1 MGNISNK
8 NQLTQRYNRRYITS
22 SSNDTSK
29 DNVSVSG
36 KINWDYIHEEC
47 SRPLKSRWAVKATK
61 VAKANNY
68 DIERE
73 SMRLFN
79 LQCRYNTCDFNEI
92 ELRRQ
97 QRIVAREK
105 AIQERK
111 DEVARRNKIARM
123 KSAQACAVKQAKKN
137 TLSEAIGFH
146 LHSNI
151 IKLACG

>member
-8 NQLTQRYNRRYITS
+8 NQLTQLYNRSYVTS
-22 SSNDTSK
+22 SNNDTSK
-29 DNVSVSG
+29 DNVSVGG
-36 KINWDYIHEEC
+36 KIDWNYIHKEC
-47 SRPLKSRWAVKATK
+47 SRPLKSRWAVTATR

-79 LQCRYNTCDFNEI
+79 IQCRYNSCDFNEI
-92 ELRRQ
+92 ELRKK

-111 DEVARRNKIARM
+111 DDAAKLNKIART

>member
-8 NQLTQRYNRRYITS
+8 NQLTQRYNRRYVTL

-36 KINWDYIHEEC
+36 KIDWNYIHKEC
-47 SRPLKSRWAVKATK
+47 SRPLKSRWAVTATR

-79 LQCRYNTCDFNEI
+79 LQCRYNSCDFDEI

-105 AIQERK
+105 AMQERK
-111 DEVARRNKIARM
+111 DEVAKRNKIARM
-123 KSAQACAVKQAKKN
+123 KSVQACAVKQAKKN

>member
-8 NQLTQRYNRRYITS
+8 NQLTQRYNRRYVTS
-22 SSNDTSK
+22 SSNDMSK

-36 KINWDYIHEEC
+36 EIDWNYIHKEC
-47 SRPLKSRWAVKATK
+47 SRPLKSRQAVTATR

-79 LQCRYNTCDFNEI
+79 LQCRYNSCDFNEI
-92 ELRRQ
+92 ELRKK

-105 AIQERK
+105 AIQEHK
-111 DEVARRNKIARM
+111 DDVAKRNKIARM
-123 KSAQACAVKQAKKN
+123 KSAQSCAVKQAKKN

>member
-8 NQLTQRYNRRYITS
+8 NQLTQRYNRRYVTS
-22 SSNDTSK
+22 YSNNTSK
-29 DNVSVSG
+29 DNVSANG
-36 KINWDYIHEEC
+36 KINWDYIHKEC
-47 SRPLKSRWAVKATK
+47 NRPLKSRLAVNAAN

-79 LQCRYNTCDFNEI
+79 LQCRYNSCDFDEI
-92 ELRRQ
+92 ELRKK
-97 QRIVAREK
+97 QRISDRKK

-111 DEVARRNKIARM
+111 DEVAKRNKIARM

>member
-8 NQLTQRYNRRYITS
+8 NQLTQRYNRRYVTS
-22 SSNDTSK
+22 SSSNTSK
-29 DNVSVSG
+29 DNASKSG
-36 KINWDYIHEEC
+36 KINWGYIHKEC

-79 LQCRYNTCDFNEI
+79 LQCRYNTCDFDEI
-92 ELRRQ
+92 ELRKK

-111 DEVARRNKIARM
+111 DEVEKRNKIARM

>member
-8 NQLTQRYNRRYITS
+8 NQLTQRYNRRYVTS
-22 SSNDTSK
+22 SSNDMSK

-36 KINWDYIHEEC
+36 EIDWNYIHKEC
-47 SRPLKSRWAVKATK
+47 SRPLKSRWAVTATR

-79 LQCRYNTCDFNEI
+79 LQCRYNSCDFDEI

-105 AIQERK
+105 VMQERK
-111 DEVARRNKIARM
+111 DEVAKRNKIARM

-137 TLSEAIGFH
+137 ILSEAIGFY